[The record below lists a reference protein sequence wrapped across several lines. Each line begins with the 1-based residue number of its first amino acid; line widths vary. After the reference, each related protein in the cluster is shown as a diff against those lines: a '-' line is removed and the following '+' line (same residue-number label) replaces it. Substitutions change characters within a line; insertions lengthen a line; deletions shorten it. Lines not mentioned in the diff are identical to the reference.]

1 MLIFSEELTSQQKL
15 EFRKV
20 RNLFAEMT
28 LGSLGIYFVMSNLG
42 FNLMMVAISKYHPI
56 EQSMAMILL
65 LGVMGSITALLH
77 LVDEITKN
85 TKQRMTEE
93 RYQ

>member
-1 MLIFSEELTSQQKL
+1 M
-15 EFRKV
+15 
-20 RNLFAEMT
+20 RNRFAEMT

-65 LGVMGSITALLH
+65 LGVMGSVTALLH
-77 LVDEITKN
+77 FVEEVTK
-85 TKQRMTEE
+85 TPKQKMTED